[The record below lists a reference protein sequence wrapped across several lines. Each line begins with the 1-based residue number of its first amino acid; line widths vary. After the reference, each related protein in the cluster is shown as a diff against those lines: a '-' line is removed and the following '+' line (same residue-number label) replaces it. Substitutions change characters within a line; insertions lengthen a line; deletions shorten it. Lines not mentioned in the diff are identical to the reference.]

1 MNFVIIL
8 CLVAMIAFVVITLY
22 QIVKKKGIDR
32 IKYIRDFKKGNFL
45 RIYVV
50 SIPLFW
56 IGIYYSGSYSVGA
69 SFLLSLKDAVDSIT
83 LKFEYDAISKLIE
96 ENALYRF
103 TMWLYFALAII
114 NAVFFA
120 FTIFWQKINN
130 YIKRA
135 IAFRKSEIN
144 IIVGLNEET
153 KMLINSLLGDNVIVI
168 IFSKSQEDID
178 YLTIKKV
185 SYMICGIE
193 STVNKLEK
201 IIKNI
206 KEKEINIIVDTNSD
220 VDNLLLTK
228 QLCEYI
234 CKEELY
240 TTQKEIKR
248 GFNAYVVYNSINESA
263 FSKFV
268 YDAKGCIHTIN
279 KHLLI
284 GMSFVDKYPL
294 TKFLDMEHIDY
305 ESATIKSEVE
315 LNVAMIGFGKVNQQ
329 VFLAMVSNNQFLSI
343 QDGKIAPKPVN
354 YFVFDKKESQNDKNL
369 NHNYFRYKN
378 EILEPIML
386 NKELKEEYFEL
397 PSMPANFSFKKN
409 DINDIEFYTSIKECL
424 IPKNGKCPY
433 NYVVVSFGE
442 DLENIDMAKKIQV
455 KLDEWGLSSY
465 TKLFVRIKNYKL
477 IESGVLT
484 ETDFYSFGSD
494 AEVFS
499 KDVIIDSSLELLARL
514 RDKSYIETKS
524 NEKGYSEKS
533 KKSFIDNWYEY
544 HPIKRKSNIYAGI
557 SIRSKLHL
565 LGLDYKEEKVKESL
579 SEHDYMRTY
588 AIGDMPIYEIIE
600 SEKKK
605 VIYPLNFQS
614 SKRHNFAIMEHIRW
628 NAFMISEGFVPAK
641 KKQCF
646 DTKFGFGKSYEIRF
660 HRNLTTFE
668 GLYDY
673 RRFMAERELQN
684 NKYADMI
691 SAEKGEDVIK
701 YDYQIMDDLYWFF
714 DKINYSIV
722 YKDHSA
728 TLNCEKAEHDN

>member
-8 CLVAMIAFVVITLY
+8 CLATMVAFVVITLY

-32 IKYIRDFKKGNFL
+32 IKYVRDFKKGNFL

-56 IGIYYSGSYSVGA
+56 MGIYYSGSYSLGA
-69 SFLLSLKDAVDSIT
+69 SFLLCLKEAVDSIT
-83 LKFEYDAISKLIE
+83 LKFGYNSISKLI
-96 ENALYRF
+96 NDNGLYRL

-135 IAFRKSEIN
+135 IAFRKSKIN

-153 KMLINSLLGDNVIVI
+153 KMLINSLSEDSVIVI

-185 SYMICGIE
+185 PYMICNIE
-193 STVNKLEK
+193 SIVNKIEK
-201 IIKNI
+201 NIKNI
-206 KEKEINIIVDTNSD
+206 KKKEINIIVDTNID

-228 QLCEYI
+228 QLCQYI
-234 CKEELY
+234 CKEKLY
-240 TTQKEIKR
+240 TTQKEMKR
-248 GFNAYVVYNSINESA
+248 GFNTYILYNVINESA
-263 FSKFV
+263 FNKFV
-268 YDAKGCIHTIN
+268 HDAKGCIHTIN

-284 GMSFVDKYPL
+284 GMNFVDKYPL
-294 TKFLDMEHIDY
+294 TRFMDMNHIDY
-305 ESATIKSEVE
+305 ESATIKNEVE
-315 LNVAMIGFGKVNQQ
+315 MNVAMIGFGKVNQQ
-329 VFLAMVSNNQFLSI
+329 VFLAMVSNNQFLAI
-343 QDGKIAPKPVN
+343 QDGKITPKLVN

-378 EILEPIML
+378 EIIAPIIL
-386 NKELKEEYFEL
+386 NNELQEEYFDL
-397 PSMPANFSFKKN
+397 PSMPANFSSQKK
-409 DINDIEFYTSIKECL
+409 DINDIEFYTAIRECL

-455 KLDEWGLSSY
+455 KLSEWGMSSY
-465 TKLFVRIKNYKL
+465 TKLFVRIKNYQL

-484 ETDFYSFGSD
+484 ENDFYAFGSD

-499 KDVIIDSSLELLARL
+499 KNVIIDSSLELLARL
-514 RDKSYIETKS
+514 RDRSYIETKS
-524 NEKGYSEKS
+524 NEKEYSEKS
-533 KKSFIDNWYEY
+533 TTTFIDNWYDY

-565 LGLDYKEEKVKESL
+565 LGLDYKEEKVRESL
-579 SEHDYMRTY
+579 SEEDYMSVY
-588 AIGDMPIYEIIE
+588 ALGDMPVYENSQ
-600 SEKKK
+600 SEKKR
-605 VIYPLNFQS
+605 VIYPLDFKA
-614 SKRHNFAIMEHIRW
+614 SKRHNFAIMEHARW

-646 DTKFGFGKSYEIRF
+646 DTNFGCGKSYEIRF
-660 HRNLTTFE
+660 HRNLTTFK

-684 NKYADMI
+684 NKYKDI
-691 SAEKGEDVIK
+691 TSAEKGEDVIK

-722 YKDHSA
+722 YKVNSA
-728 TLNCEKAEHDN
+728 TPNCEKS